1 VNVDL
6 LTSRN
11 ESTWTFTA
19 KHCCTLFTNWV
30 LLAYRR
36 QGGMLCGLASR
47 WGRSGSYQHTIR
59 YARLSTALF
68 TTEHHPQTLAT
79 FAQLSTRLAQIYPE
93 SAAAYLPL
101 LWQTLLQPTEL
112 SCHLAMSV

>member
-11 ESTWTFTA
+11 ESTWAFTA

-47 WGRSGSYQHTIR
+47 WGRSGSNIPLGMR
-59 YARLSTALF
+59 GSALLDSQPN
-68 TTEHHPQTLAT
+68 TTRKL
-79 FAQLSTRLAQIYPE
+79 
-93 SAAAYLPL
+93 
-101 LWQTLLQPTEL
+101 
-112 SCHLAMSV
+112 